1 MKVTKDKTENSQA
14 YLTVEMEP
22 AEVEESLEKS
32 YRDLVLKTRIPGF
45 RKGKTPRAI
54 FERYYGRQNLLEK
67 AVEALV
73 PEALEKAVKEQEI
86 EPIATPQVEITQNEP
101 LIFKAVVPL
110 RPTVK
115 LGDYRAIRIAEE
127 LAKEVTEKDV
137 DDVVDALRHQHSTWE
152 PVTRQVQ
159 SNDIATIDIESSVD
173 DKPYITE
180 KAGQYQ
186 AIAGAS
192 FPAPGFAEEIIG
204 MKKGEEKEFALKFA
218 SDDRRTDLA
227 GKEGKFKVKVD
238 EIKQEILPEV
248 NDDLAKQ
255 VSADF
260 QTLAVLREKLNANL
274 KARAVEEAKTA
285 FEERVLETAT
295 SQAELEFPEV
305 MVVNEIHRLI
315 DQRFRTREQLDQYLK
330 ATSKTEEQLHDEL
343 HVELQPLATERLKRS
358 LVLGKIAEE
367 EKIEVDET
375 EVDAEVERLL
385 KSSNDEQGRVQA
397 ALNSAEVRS
406 SIRQSIL
413 SKKTMELVLGIARG
427 TAEAK
432 NEEKEEA
439 K

>member
-1 MKVTKDKTENSQA
+1 
-14 YLTVEMEP
+14 
-22 AEVEESLEKS
+22 
-32 YRDLVLKTRIPGF
+32 
-45 RKGKTPRAI
+45 
-54 FERYYGRQNLLEK
+54 
-67 AVEALV
+67 
-73 PEALEKAVKEQEI
+73 
-86 EPIATPQVEITQNEP
+86 
-101 LIFKAVVPL
+101 
-110 RPTVK
+110 
-115 LGDYRAIRIAEE
+115 
-127 LAKEVTEKDV
+127 
-137 DDVVDALRHQHSTWE
+137 
-152 PVTRQVQ
+152 
-159 SNDIATIDIESSVD
+159 
-173 DKPYITE
+173 
-180 KAGQYQ
+180 
-186 AIAGAS
+186 
-192 FPAPGFAEEIIG
+192 
-204 MKKGEEKEFALKFA
+204 
-218 SDDRRTDLA
+218 
-227 GKEGKFKVKVD
+227 
-238 EIKQEILPEV
+238 
-248 NDDLAKQ
+248 

-385 KSSNDEQGRVQA
+385 KSSTDEQGRVQA